1 MVLDRLAFDKLISIV
16 RLCGLLQIGAILNLE
31 RLKKI
36 GVNKNIIMPIPK
48 GIRIKKW
55 GIAYFTLEMR
65 DDLVVCQ
72 GIDIEKELLSIL
84 KYERKSIEKRFSN

>member
-1 MVLDRLAFDKLISIV
+1 
-16 RLCGLLQIGAILNLE
+16 
-31 RLKKI
+31 
-36 GVNKNIIMPIPK
+36 MPIPK